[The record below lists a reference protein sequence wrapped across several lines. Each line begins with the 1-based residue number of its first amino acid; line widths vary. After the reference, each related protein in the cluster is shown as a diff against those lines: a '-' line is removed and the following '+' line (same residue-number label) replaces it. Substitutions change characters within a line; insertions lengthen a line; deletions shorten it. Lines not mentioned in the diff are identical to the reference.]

1 MTTYLKIDSDIIKKV
16 TNEEIFNCGEQQII
30 LKSLMN
36 DKRLSKKNYEIL
48 ITDIM
53 KKNDWL

>member
-30 LKSLMN
+30 LNSLMN
-36 DKRLSKKNYEIL
+36 NKRLSKKNYEIL

>member
-16 TNEEIFNCGEQQII
+16 TSEEIFSCGEQQII